1 MGLCDH
7 LDLACGD
14 STPPGEIPF
23 EQWVRDKINEIW
35 DKIADLEQRLNNL
48 GSGIGLVLS
57 GTAKNA
63 KAYTLSGGWQDNCKG
78 AGGDTTKRIS
88 PCGKSGVPLDGCPV
102 VPSTLT
108 CERQSNLFLL
118 HGSAVVVVPT
128 SGTITRIAV
137 GISPSMYSAEFGWNQ
152 SICDNCSWGWARWP
166 AVNGQ
171 ANRAETAEYRFTNG
185 AYFGGF
191 SNTQNTSLWVNA
203 GDIITVFSNLPGQ
216 GSPYYERG
224 NMIASGKG
232 TCSEEFNPGGGV
244 DTFADC
250 IISRGCTINAQVV
263 LNP

>member
-14 STPPGEIPF
+14 GVPPGEIPF
-23 EQWVRDKINEIW
+23 EQWVRDKISDLW
-35 DKIADLEQRLNNL
+35 DKIAELEQKLNNL

-63 KAYTLSGGWQDNCKG
+63 KAYTVSGGWYADCVS
-78 AGGDTTKRIS
+78 GGGGGELKIE
-88 PCGKSGVPLDGCPV
+88 PCGRKGSGLGECPTI
-102 VPSTLT
+102 PATLT

-118 HGSAVVVVPT
+118 NGAAIIVIPT
-128 SGTITRIAV
+128 SGTVTRIAV
-137 GISPSMYSAEFGWNQ
+137 GISPSLYSAEFGWNKYR
-152 SICDNCSWGWARWP
+152 CNNCSWGWARWP
-166 AVNGQ
+166 AMNGQ
-171 ANRAETAEYRFTNG
+171 ASRAETAEYRFTNG

-216 GSPYYERG
+216 GSPYYAREG
-224 NMIASGKG
+224 MIPPG
-232 TCSEEFNPGGGV
+232 TSSCLEEYNPGGGV
-244 DTFADC
+244 DTFASC
-250 IISRGCTINAQVV
+250 IIARGCTINAQVV